1 MLDEGKEVSKHVRQM
16 EEREQMNT
24 QERYR
29 LKVVEKG
36 IQLFLVIAVGYFFV
50 PIISAIV
57 LPFLKYF

>member
-1 MLDEGKEVSKHVRQM
+1 M

-29 LKVVEKG
+29 LKVIESG
-36 IQLFLVIAVGYFFV
+36 IQLLLVIAVGYFFV
-50 PIISAIV
+50 PIINAIV